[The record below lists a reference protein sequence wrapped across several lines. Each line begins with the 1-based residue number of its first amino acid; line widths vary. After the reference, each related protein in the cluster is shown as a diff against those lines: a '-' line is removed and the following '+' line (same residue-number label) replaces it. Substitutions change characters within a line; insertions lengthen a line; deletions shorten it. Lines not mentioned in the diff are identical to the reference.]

1 MQVNDIKAPR
11 GSKIRKKVV
20 GRGPGSG
27 HGKTSCRGH
36 KGQRAREGRNVKAI
50 LEGGQVPLL
59 RRLPKVGFNPHRPRV
74 YQLVDIADLNIFA
87 KDTIVNSQTL
97 KEKKL
102 IGSLNKPVK
111 ILGDGELKKP
121 LTVQVDRLS
130 KTAQEKIK
138 TAGGKIEAPVV
149 IGKDQ
154 EVNDK

>member
-1 MQVNDIKAPR
+1 MQVNEIKAPR
-11 GSKIRKKVV
+11 GGKIRKKVV
-20 GRGPGSG
+20 GRGRGSG

-59 RRLPKVGFNPHRPRV
+59 RRLPKVGFNPHRPRI
-74 YQLVDIADLNIFA
+74 YQLVDIEDLNIFT
-87 KDTIVNSQTL
+87 KDAIVNSVSL

-102 IGSLNKPVK
+102 IDSLNRPVK

-121 LTVQVDRLS
+121 LTIQVDKLS

-138 TAGGKIEAPVV
+138 TAGGKIEAPVKS
-149 IGKDQ
+149 GTDQ
-154 EVNDK
+154 EVKKT